1 MIRHLTPG
9 KDIAMKKRFLTAAVL
24 AIALLMALTACTTSP
39 KAKDGDAQAE
49 APTEAPAET
58 QAEAPTEAPA
68 ETQAATEPADG
79 SPHHKHEK
87 VEPDLYNAA
96 VARVEEFKAMA
107 PMPEDEKL
115 ENIPVYDA
123 EDLIY
128 KLYFIGV
135 DNNSYAVLS
144 SLPNSTDGFL
154 THYPGAA
161 WRKFEDGHAYMVY
174 DADNGYRLFIQ
185 FGKEY
190 EYCAS
195 YGYPV
200 LIKEQHS
207 YADFEGLKVGDSI
220 DKVCEIDSVGTIY
233 KKLFSEVYCIDAQN
247 ARITR
252 ECGEGPY
259 SSMHY
264 LTDGILRIE
273 YDFDE
278 KMNATIANM
287 VYSPDYVLSGM
298 YDIPVNYRIAEVDLP

>member
-1 MIRHLTPG
+1 
-9 KDIAMKKRFLTAAVL
+9 MKKRFLTAAVL
-24 AIALLMALTACTTSP
+24 AIALLMALTACTASP

-58 QAEAPTEAPA
+58 QADTTDETPV

-79 SPHHKHEK
+79 SPLHRYDGSDPEQ
-87 VEPDLYNAA
+87 VS
-96 VARVEEFKAMA
+96 VAEARAEEFKKMA

-123 EDLIY
+123 EDLLY
-128 KLYFIGV
+128 KLNYIGK
-135 DNNSYAVLS
+135 DNNMYAES
-144 SLPNSTDGFL
+144 NIRFNSTESIL
-154 THYPGAA
+154 LEYPGAA
-161 WRKFEDGHAYMVY
+161 FRRFEDGHAYMVY

-185 FGKEY
+185 FGEKY
-190 EYCAS
+190 GYCAS
-195 YGYPV
+195 YGCPV
-200 LIKEQHS
+200 VIKEQHS

-220 DKVCEIDSVGTIY
+220 DKVCEIDSVGDVYKHLFADVHHIY
-233 KKLFSEVYCIDAQN
+233 PELAETY
-247 ARITR
+247 R
-252 ECGEGPY
+252 GWGGPFA
-259 SSMHY
+259 SMHY

>member
-1 MIRHLTPG
+1 
-9 KDIAMKKRFLTAAVL
+9 MKKRFLTAAVL
-24 AIALLMALTACTTSP
+24 SIGLLMALTACTASP

-79 SPHHKHEK
+79 SPLHKHEGL
-87 VEPDLYNAA
+87 EPDLVSAA
-96 VARVEEFKAMA
+96 LARTEEFKAMA
-107 PMPEDEKL
+107 PMPEDERL

-123 EDLIY
+123 DDLLF
-128 KLYFIGV
+128 KLNFIGK
-135 DNNSYAVLS
+135 DNNADATTNIRF
-144 SLPNSTDGFL
+144 NSTESFL
-154 THYPGAA
+154 AHYPGAA
-161 WRKFEDGHAYMVY
+161 LRKFEDGHAYMVY

-185 FGKEY
+185 FGEKY
-190 EYCAS
+190 GYSAS

-200 LIKEQHS
+200 VIKEQHS
-207 YADFEGLKVGDSI
+207 CADFEGLKVGDSI
-220 DKVCEIDSVGTIY
+220 DKVCEIDSVGLIY

>member
-1 MIRHLTPG
+1 
-9 KDIAMKKRFLTAAVL
+9 MKRNVLWTAAVL
-24 AIALLMALTACTTSP
+24 AMALLMALTACTASP
-39 KAKDGDAQAE
+39 KAKDGDS
-49 APTEAPAET
+49 

-68 ETQAATEPADG
+68 ETQAAEPADG
-79 SPHHKHEK
+79 SPLHRYDGSDP
-87 VEPDLYNAA
+87 EPVS
-96 VARVEEFKAMA
+96 VAEARAEEFKKMA

-135 DNNSYAVLS
+135 DNNSFAVLNS
-144 SLPNSTDGFL
+144 RPNSTDGFL
-154 THYPGAA
+154 TQYPGAA
-161 WRKFEDGHAYMVY
+161 LRKFEDGHAYMVY

-185 FGKEY
+185 FGEKY
-190 EYCAS
+190 NYNAS

-220 DKVCEIDSVGTIY
+220 DKVCEIDSVGLIY

-273 YDFDE
+273 YDLDE

-298 YDIPVNYRIAEVDLP
+298 YDIPVNSRIAEVDLP

>member
-1 MIRHLTPG
+1 
-9 KDIAMKKRFLTAAVL
+9 MKKRFLTAAVL
-24 AIALLMALTACTTSP
+24 AMALLMALTACTT
-39 KAKDGDAQAE
+39 KDGDAQAE

-58 QAEAPTEAPA
+58 QADTTDETPV

-79 SPHHKHEK
+79 SPLHKHEK

-107 PMPEDEKL
+107 PMPEDERL

-123 EDLIY
+123 EDIIY

-144 SLPNSTDGFL
+144 SRPNSTDGFL

-161 WRKFEDGHAYMVY
+161 LRKFEDGHAYMVY

-185 FGKEY
+185 LGEKY
-190 EYCAS
+190 EYNAS

-233 KKLFSEVYCIDAQN
+233 KCLFSVVTPEGAQIERN
-247 ARITR
+247 MGSA
-252 ECGEGPY
+252 Y
-259 SSMHY
+259 ASMHY

-273 YDFDE
+273 YD
-278 KMNATIANM
+278 
-287 VYSPDYVLSGM
+287 
-298 YDIPVNYRIAEVDLP
+298 VDK